1 MNALPL
7 AHRSENNERF
17 FLMFKARCALLRV
30 VGAGLLDLAVGI
42 SVAARR
48 NKAAWAIA
56 QAAYSVGLYCS

>member
-30 VGAGLLDLAVGI
+30 VGAGLLDLA
-42 SVAARR
+42 SMAARR

-56 QAAYSVGLYCS
+56 QAALKSYLL